1 MSGCCRW
8 FAFMGNADDSDFVPF
23 QINYKITSEDIGNFS
38 PLQIETKSCS
48 ERYDVSTHLLL
59 R

>member
-1 MSGCCRW
+1 MSVCCRW
-8 FAFMGNADDSDFVPF
+8 FEFMGNAESDFVPF
-23 QINYKITSEDIGNFS
+23 QINYNITSEDTGPYS

-48 ERYDVSTHLLL
+48 ERYDVSTHWLL